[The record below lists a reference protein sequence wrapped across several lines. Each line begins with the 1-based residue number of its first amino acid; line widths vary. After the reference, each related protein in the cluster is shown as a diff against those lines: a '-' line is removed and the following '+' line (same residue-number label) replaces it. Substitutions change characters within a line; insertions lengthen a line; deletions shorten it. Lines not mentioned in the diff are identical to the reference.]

1 MAEAEDLLRQ
11 AEGAFQA
18 GDHRRARGLAE
29 QAEVTAQEVKGE
41 AQAALDAIDEARD
54 AIEEGIAKRLDM
66 TPAKSLLGQAEETLA
81 AGDSGGAI
89 NLARE
94 AKTKA
99 EEITRELRLAKSS
112 IQEARQVISEERAKG
127 FDIVEAES
135 SLSQAE
141 SAFDDREYE
150 TAVKLAA
157 TAKSLALDVDGDG
170 VLNYEDFAPTIN
182 NNHIY
187 MGGFLLVL
195 GLIAASAGVSFR
207 RRRKKAEKE
216 EIERK
221 KSEIL
226 AMIDEVVNE
235 SSEKAKRKKP
245 GKGV

>member
-29 QAEVTAQEVKGE
+29 QAKVTAQEVKGE

-66 TPAKSLLGQAEETLA
+66 SGAEGLLGQAEETLA

-89 NLARE
+89 SLARE

-187 MGGFLLVL
+187 MGGFFLVL

-235 SSEKAKRKKP
+235 GSEKAKRKKP